1 LWRGGLVK
9 VLEVGMAMTKEE
21 RKEYNR
27 AYSEAN
33 SEKLKE
39 SRRAYREANP
49 EKEKERKRAYREAN
63 PEKEKERKRALR
75 EANLEKV
82 KESRRAWRE
91 ANPEKVKESQRAYY
105 EANYEK
111 VKERARAWYKA
122 NPKKAKETRLA
133 YYEASSEKVKRL
145 CCAWS
150 LNQYKTNSIFAMKW
164 RIRNLICKSLIKK
177 GYTKK
182 SRTHEILGCDYE
194 TFAAHLEAQ
203 FVDGMNW
210 DNRDK
215 WHIDHIIPLA
225 SAQTEEDV
233 LRLNHYSNLQPL
245 WAEDNLLKRDK
256 MPSVQIQ
263 QRVKR
268 NHAKL
273 SGVHATLKQ
282 QSVFDLVAA

>member
-9 VLEVGMAMTKEE
+9 VLEVGIAMTKEE
-21 RKEYNR
+21 KKKYNR
-27 AYSEAN
+27 AY
-33 SEKLKE
+33 
-39 SRRAYREANP
+39 YEANP
-49 EKEKERKRAYREAN
+49 EKEKERHRDWC
-63 PEKEKERKRALR
+63 EKNR
-75 EANLEKV
+75 EKV
-82 KESRRAWRE
+82 REYDRAWRE
-91 ANPEKVKESQRAYY
+91 KNREKIMERDRAWRKANPEKVIKSQLSYRI
-105 EANYEK
+105 ANPEK
-111 VKERARAWYKA
+111 KLSSYRAWRKA
-122 NPKKAKETRLA
+122 NPEKAK
-133 YYEASSEKVKRL
+133 ASYRAWRKANPEKAKAR
-145 CCAWS
+145 CRDWCRKEKKE
-150 LNQYKTNSIFAMKW
+150 NPIYAMKC
-164 RIRNLICKSLIKK
+164 RIRSLICCSLRNK

-245 WAEDNLLKRDK
+245 WAEDNLLKSDK
-256 MPSVQIQ
+256 MPPVQIQ

-273 SGVHATLKQ
+273 AGVHATLKQ